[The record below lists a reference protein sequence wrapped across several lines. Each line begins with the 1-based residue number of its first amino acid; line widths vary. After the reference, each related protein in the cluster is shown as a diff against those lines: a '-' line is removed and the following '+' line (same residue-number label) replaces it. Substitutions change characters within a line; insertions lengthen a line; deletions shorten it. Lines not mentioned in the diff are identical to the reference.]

1 MIDLTKEKE
10 KASENSRLGDGSGK
24 RADHK
29 VTKMTNSLCVLVTTK
44 DNAFKSMTWHGMAW
58 QWAMADERGR
68 DKETHA
74 AWCRKWR
81 FLGGVDLEARAV
93 SAVTSTSTPVI

>member
-1 MIDLTKEKE
+1 
-10 KASENSRLGDGSGK
+10 
-24 RADHK
+24 
-29 VTKMTNSLCVLVTTK
+29 
-44 DNAFKSMTWHGMAW
+44 MAW

>member
-1 MIDLTKEKE
+1 M
-10 KASENSRLGDGSGK
+10 A
-24 RADHK
+24 
-29 VTKMTNSLCVLVTTK
+29 
-44 DNAFKSMTWHGMAW
+44 WHGNG

-81 FLGGVDLEARAV
+81 VLGGGDLEARAV
-93 SAVTSTSTPVI
+93 SAVTGTSTLVISRSLRYLWLLDFKRALLGQPNNVSESVDQVKTGER